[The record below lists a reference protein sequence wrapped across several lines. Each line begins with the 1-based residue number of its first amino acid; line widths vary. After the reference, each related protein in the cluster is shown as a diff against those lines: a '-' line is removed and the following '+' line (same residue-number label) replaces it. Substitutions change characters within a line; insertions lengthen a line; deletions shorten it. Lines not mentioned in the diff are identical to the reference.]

1 MGFLD
6 SQKEKAP
13 SINTDKLSG
22 LICLHGIKKLFYF
35 EAQQAAEYLYLN
47 LLPFSILSFSFK

>member
-35 EAQQAAEYLYLN
+35 EAQQAADHVYVHKLFLQYQ
-47 LLPFSILSFSFK
+47 K